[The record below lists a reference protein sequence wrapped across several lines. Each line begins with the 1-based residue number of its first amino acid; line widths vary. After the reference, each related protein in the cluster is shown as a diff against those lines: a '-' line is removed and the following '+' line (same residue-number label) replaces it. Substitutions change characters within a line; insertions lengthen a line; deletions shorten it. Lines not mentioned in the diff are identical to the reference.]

1 MKLAARILIASSVLI
16 SSVALAQTA
25 PDAPKTRAEVRAELI
40 AAQAAGQIPTTDT
53 DYPPSADTVRRNQQL
68 YRISQNFDQKHPRF
82 ASTGAQGA
90 AE

>member
-25 PDAPKTRAEVRAELI
+25 PDAPKTRAQVRAELI
-40 AAQAAGQIPTTDT
+40 AAQQAGQIPTSDV
-53 DYPPSADTVRRNQQL
+53 DYPPSADTVRHNQQL
-68 YRISQNFDQKHPRF
+68 YRLSEKFDAKHPRF